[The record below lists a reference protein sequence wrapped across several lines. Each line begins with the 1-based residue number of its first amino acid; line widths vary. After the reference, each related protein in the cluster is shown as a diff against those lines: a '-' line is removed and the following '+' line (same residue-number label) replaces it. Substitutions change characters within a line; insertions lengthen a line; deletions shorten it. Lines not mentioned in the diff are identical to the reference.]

1 MIQYITTRINKIV
14 TKELERRLRIDS
26 FIYWTDSRIVLKYIA
41 NETQRLVTFV
51 TNQVDSSQNQ
61 GSSAMWDQNTTLQT
75 MPLEEL
81 KPQRPRN

>member
-14 TKELERRLRIDS
+14 TKELERRLGIDS
-26 FIYWTDSRIVLKYIA
+26 VIYWTDSRIVLKYIA
-41 NETQRLVTFV
+41 NETRRFVTFV

-61 GSSAMWDQNTTLQT
+61 GSSAMWDQKTTLQT